1 MYFMD
6 TVLSTAFECILWT
19 QLGTAFECILW
30 TQFQKISRTW
40 LTIRICDLT
49 GLLNYN
55 KIKREIKKPRKL
67 QREAGEIKGILKCA
81 NTNY

>member
-55 KIKREIKKPRKL
+55 KIKREIKKTQKVTKRS
-67 QREAGEIKGILKCA
+67 R
-81 NTNY
+81 